1 MIKVGEDHYWV
12 KSMLVQQLQKIGIK
26 QGDVVMV
33 HVAMRSVGNCLNGAD
48 DLIQAILTVLGVEGV
63 LLCYTN
69 WEQNYEDSLDVNG
82 DIPSELKSEI
92 MPYDRSCSRASKDHG
107 VFAECVRTTKG
118 AIRSQNPGASV
129 VAIGNNAEYFVE
141 NHSLDYG
148 YGNDSPFAKLV
159 ERQGKILMIGA
170 PYETM
175 SLLHHAEHL
184 VNIPNKRIRKMEIP
198 LLQNDQV
205 EWVVL
210 EEFDT
215 VDPVCERFNQGYF
228 KDIVEHFCHEHS
240 DVVIEG
246 TIGSANT
253 LLVPAREILDY
264 AVHWM
269 ENYRF

>member
-63 LLCYTN
+63 LLCYMN

-215 VDPVCERFNQGYF
+215 VDPVCERFHQGYF
-228 KDIVEHFCHEHS
+228 KDIVEHFCHEYS

-269 ENYRF
+269 ENYRL